1 VSQRSPVRV
10 VIVGGGFGG
19 LEAAKGL
26 ADADV
31 SVTMI
36 DRRNHH
42 VFQPLLY
49 EVATAGLS
57 PGDIAFPIRS
67 ILRKQSNARVLLGD
81 VASVDVQRRTVQ
93 VTGSGPIEF
102 DYLVVATGASHSYFG
117 HDEWEQHAPGL
128 KTIEDATEIRRRILL
143 RFEEAERSHDADER
157 RRLLT
162 FVVIGGGP
170 TGVELAGAI
179 AGIATRTMAQDFR
192 AIDPSSAKVILLEGA
207 DRILGTYSRRLSA
220 KAQGQLERLHV
231 DVRASTMVTGVDD
244 SGVDTSAGRIDSSC
258 VLWAAGVEA
267 SPLGGELGAD
277 LDRSG
282 RVLVEP
288 DLSIGQDRNIF
299 VIGDLAHVRRG
310 DDVVP
315 GVAPAAVQQGQFV
328 AAAIREDLA
337 GRPRGSFT
345 YKDKGSLAQVG
356 RSSAIARLGRFE
368 FSGFVAWMLWWS
380 IHIAYL
386 IGFRSRAVV
395 LIGWGWS
402 WLTYQRAARLI
413 TKPWTPRRR
422 PNVGP

>member
-1 VSQRSPVRV
+1 VPEQSLVRV

-26 ADADV
+26 AGADV
-31 SVTMI
+31 SVTLI

-67 ILRKQSNARVLLGD
+67 IVRKQSNAQVLLGD
-81 VASVDVQRRTVQ
+81 VTAVDLERQTVQ
-93 VTGSGPIEF
+93 ATGPDPIEF
-102 DYLVVATGASHSYFG
+102 EYLVLATGASHSYFG

-128 KTIEDATEIRRRILL
+128 KTIEDATEIRRRVLL
-143 RFEEAERSHDADER
+143 RFEEAERSHDPNER

-179 AGIATRTMAQDFR
+179 AGIATRTMAKDFR
-192 AIDPSSAKVILLEGA
+192 SIDPSSARVILVEGA

-220 KAQGQLERLHV
+220 KAHRQLEQLNV
-231 DVRASTMVTGVDD
+231 DVRTSTMVTGIDD
-244 SGVDTSAGRIDSSC
+244 SGVDTSTGRIDSSC

-267 SPLGGELGAD
+267 SSLGGGLGVD

-282 RVLVEP
+282 RVYVEP
-288 DLSIGQDRNIF
+288 DLSIGPDRNVF
-299 VIGDLAHVRRG
+299 VIGDLAHVRQG
-310 DDVVP
+310 DAVVP
-315 GVAPAAVQQGQFV
+315 GVAPAAVQQGRFV
-328 AAAIREDLA
+328 AGAIRADLA

-345 YKDKGSLAQVG
+345 YRDKGSLAQVG
-356 RSSAIARLGRFE
+356 RSSAVARLGRFE
-368 FSGFVAWMLWWS
+368 FSGFIAWTLWWS

-386 IGFRSRAVV
+386 IGFRSRVVV

-402 WLTYQRAARLI
+402 WLTYQRSARLI
-413 TKPWTPRRR
+413 TKPWNPRRR
-422 PNVGP
+422 PNEGG